1 MEYTWYALV
10 EENTFMSGITAGDT
24 YAWRVSQ
31 MIPLPPGADPAELAK
46 DVAFRF
52 QPVRPS
58 MPRRRSVFR
67 INDESFLV
75 RIEGATSVHHFRVTM
90 AEHVAE
96 LDAQGHPINPGQ
108 VARAE

>member
-1 MEYTWYALV
+1 MGGMT
-10 EENTFMSGITAGDT
+10 MGDS
-24 YAWRVSQ
+24 YAWRLSQ
-31 MIPLPPGADPAELAK
+31 MIPLPAGADPAALAK

-52 QPVRPS
+52 QPVRPAR
-58 MPRRRSVFR
+58 PKRRSVFR

-75 RIEGATSVHHFRVTM
+75 RIEGATTVHHFRVTM

-96 LDAQGHPINPGQ
+96 LDAKGQPISPDQ